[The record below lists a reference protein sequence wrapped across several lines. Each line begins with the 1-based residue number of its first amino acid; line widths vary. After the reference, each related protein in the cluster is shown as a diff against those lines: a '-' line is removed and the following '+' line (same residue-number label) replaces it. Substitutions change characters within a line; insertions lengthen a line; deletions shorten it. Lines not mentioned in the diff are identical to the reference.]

1 MINLKYLA
9 KFKKTIYLLLFI
21 LTYSSIIAILN
32 SIVIINEQIN
42 SLLSLIGISLFIF
55 IESYKNGKNTNSKAY
70 KMGLKN
76 GLVAITTL
84 MILSII
90 TGSFSL
96 KLSRF
101 LYYAIILVISITGSI
116 IGINKKM

>member
-1 MINLKYLA
+1 MKYLA